1 MKNNKLPLKE
11 RYKNFIQ
18 KHPKFWLTFIYCILM
33 LALAVT
39 MLITV
44 LNPPN
49 NKTASA
55 DYQMPT
61 ECPAGFE
68 RLRIVNA
75 NLSITAA
82 DVNNLL
88 SDLPTGEYRYVT
100 APSILLRIAGSP
112 PNVVTALSFRYICCV
127 SVDIGIG
134 ISRQFYLSN
143 SNSNPVSGG
152 MPSDA
157 LIIASNRMS
166 SFAEFETFSTF
177 IVSDYNFGA
186 IRYIT
191 TLFDNYS
198 NYYYYQDL
206 CNVGGSCSPDDLKAE
221 YDKGHSDGYTDG
233 YDVGYNKGKTDGS
246 DLVSVS
252 PITFLLSPISSLLG
266 TPIWGQFTI
275 GSLFSVVLFVGCT
288 LIFIKMFAGG

>member
-11 RYKNFIQ
+11 RYNNFIQ
-18 KHPKFWLTFIYCILM
+18 KHPKFWLTLIYAVLM
-33 LALAVT
+33 LALAIT
-39 MLITV
+39 MFITA
-44 LNPPN
+44 LNPPH
-49 NKTASA
+49 NKTANA
-55 DYQMPT
+55 DYQPPV
-61 ECPAGFE
+61 ECPTGYE
-68 RLRIVNA
+68 KLRITNT
-75 NLSITAA
+75 NLSVTAT
-82 DVNNLL
+82 DVDNLL
-88 SDLPTGEYRYVT
+88 SDLPVGEYRYVT

-112 PNVVTALSFRYICCV
+112 PNVVTALSFRYICCA
-127 SVDIGIG
+127 SIDIGVG
-134 ISRQFYLSN
+134 ILRQFYLSN
-143 SNSNPVSGG
+143 SNSSPVSGG

-157 LIIASNRMS
+157 VIIATNRMTS
-166 SFAEFETFSTF
+166 ITEFETFSTF
-177 IVSDYNFGA
+177 IVTDYNFGA

-206 CNVGGSCSPDDLKAE
+206 CNLGGSCSPDDLKAE
-221 YDKGHSDGYTDG
+221 YDKGHSDGYTNGYNVG
-233 YDVGYNKGKTDGS
+233 YDKGKVDGA

-252 PITFLLSPISSLLG
+252 PITFLLSPVSALLG